1 MAAIHATMRHP
12 LPFQISIFDHH
23 VGVHLYTVRCHEY
36 MTVTDT
42 QNMVALLQQHLM
54 TPILADR
61 NDLRIWTVL
70 YELSVFFGNR
80 ANVQLANHLTEWN
93 MVLTMNVLGHMV
105 HPNLT
110 FTFIEDNITT
120 DIHVPTE
127 GAPLDDLQNHLAI

>member
-1 MAAIHATMRHP
+1 MRHP

-61 NDLRIWTVL
+61 NDLRIWMVL
-70 YELSVFFGNR
+70 HELSVFFGNR
-80 ANVQLANHLTEWN
+80 ANVQLAEHLSDWN
-93 MVLTMNVLGHMV
+93 IVLTMNVLGNME
-105 HPNLT
+105 HPLLT
-110 FTFIEDNITT
+110 FTFIENNTT
-120 DIHVPTE
+120 YDIGVPME
-127 GAPLDDLQNHLAI
+127 GGSLDDLQNYLAF